1 MEPSRIK
8 QVRCLH
14 RITPKIIGVAL
25 LLCGCKAAEPTV
37 VATNTAESHV
47 TNVNNADT
55 IIYRDSTFVYHCNDT
70 IYYNTV
76 KEVMRTIVREK
87 VDTATAIA
95 VAEVKESARAP
106 YIYDLW
112 EPPKIPRWRDILIW
126 VVAIVAIGCYIHH
139 EKHSGS

>member
-1 MEPSRIK
+1 MK
-8 QVRCLH
+8 QVHCLH

-37 VATNTAESHV
+37 VATNTEESHV

-95 VAEVKESARAP
+95 VAEVKERERPP

-126 VVAIVAIGCYIHH
+126 VVAIAAIGCYIYH
-139 EKHSGS
+139 ERHSD